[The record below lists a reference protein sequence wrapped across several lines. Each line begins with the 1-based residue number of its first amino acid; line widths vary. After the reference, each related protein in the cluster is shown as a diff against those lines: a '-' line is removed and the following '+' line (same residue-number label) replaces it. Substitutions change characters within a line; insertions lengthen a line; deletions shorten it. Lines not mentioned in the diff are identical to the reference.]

1 MQWAI
6 LSKFTF
12 CLSLSSR
19 QDKGEDTKLKPLIEN
34 LIISS
39 VISAADRTEEDQ
51 RSDECLL

>member
-6 LSKFTF
+6 LSIFTF

-39 VISAADRTEEDQ
+39 VISAADRSEEDQ